1 MKLKIK
7 QDDDTISLALERTPL
22 GKEALNTKQPSA
34 RERQL
39 LLLLD
44 KDSTIGAQAVS
55 KLLGKVSLFDLADKG
70 WVVYRVLSGDLRT
83 PAAKH
88 DPNQHDGYAEDDTP
102 ALPINDF
109 LSIIKTD
116 SSPVLEDLPKPPDT
130 NHATFDGLAI
140 TTDSAVDLQSIKIV
154 QALL

>member
-7 QDDDTISLALERTPL
+7 QDDDIISLALERTPL

-55 KLLGKVSLFDLADKG
+55 KLLEKVNLFDLADKG
-70 WVVYRVLSGDLRT
+70 WVVYRVLSGELRMPSSELIHDHT
-83 PAAKH
+83 TERAPTAA
-88 DPNQHDGYAEDDTP
+88 
-102 ALPINDF
+102 DF
-109 LSIIKTD
+109 PRVIKTD
-116 SSPVLEDLPKPPDT
+116 RAPVLEDVPKAHDSGHTAP
-130 NHATFDGLAI
+130 NH
-140 TTDSAVDLQSIKIV
+140 TTADSAVDLAEIKIV